1 MTSIDTIKA
10 VKDYGI
16 TAILILVLYV
26 MNARLEK
33 VEDKLSDCFNDRIEE
48 IKTSPFR
55 FPTSKKS
62 NNWMLRQLAILPED
76 PIGKIK
82 KV

>member
-10 VKDYGI
+10 VKEYGI
-16 TAILILVLYV
+16 TSVFIILFYIT
-26 MNARLEK
+26 NARVEK
-33 VEDKLSDCFNDRIEE
+33 VEDKLADCFNDRIEE

-62 NNWMLRQLAILPED
+62 NNFRLRPLAILPED